1 MLRDG
6 PHWLPAWGAAAA
18 LLLALQFGAG
28 LGFPLAL
35 AGGLLCGLV
44 LTAVLYRPGLAESIP
59 SGGRGDLVRKLIAE
73 AEPELAR
80 LRGAAAALRDPALG
94 SRFASM
100 ATTTTGV
107 MQALVADP
115 ARVGQAQRLL
125 TYLLPRAA
133 QIAEGLRLI
142 EAQTAPDADRQR
154 RLTEITVR
162 LDDAF
167 TRTKDRLAEPELRA
181 LDLELKLLEQA
192 LAEADAGQ
200 GIH

>member
-28 LGFPLAL
+28 LGFPIAF
-35 AGGLLCGLV
+35 AGGLLCGVV
-44 LTAVLYRPGLAESIP
+44 LTAVLHRPGLAESIP

-80 LRGAAAALRDPALG
+80 LHAAAAALRDPALG

-100 ATTTTGV
+100 AATTTGV
-107 MQALVADP
+107 MQALAADP
-115 ARVGQAQRLL
+115 ARIGQGQRLL

-142 EAQTAPDADRQR
+142 EAQAAPDAERQR

-162 LDDAF
+162 LDEAF

-192 LAEADAGQ
+192 LAEADAGK
-200 GIH
+200 GIP